1 MTLQVRSIGVVVVSF
16 NTRDLL
22 RDCLASVLAQGPAET
37 VVVDNG
43 STDGSAEEVG
53 GGFPDVRLISCPEN
67 PGFGGAANRGIAAC
81 RTPFVLLLNAD
92 TRLEPGA
99 LAALVRA
106 LEGHPRA
113 GVVGPR
119 LLDPDGRPQ
128 SSWFPDPTPLHLLAL
143 NTYLNRLVRVAP
155 VLRRR
160 FRPVW
165 ARRVPAGPVPWIK
178 GAALAFRRAAFEQV
192 KGFDEGF
199 FLYAED
205 IDLCFRLRQAGWEV
219 RCAPEARVV
228 HIEGASTRQA
238 RSASTARFFD
248 SLARFYQLHYP
259 PAWGR
264 RLRWV
269 VGAILWERLVRDSIR
284 RALVRDPGRRAEL
297 EVDLRS
303 WRQLLAGR
311 LSLGGTDPD

>member
-1 MTLQVRSIGVVVVSF
+1 MKPIGVVVVSF

-22 RDCLASVLAQGPAET
+22 RDCLSAVLAQGPAEV

-43 STDGSAEEVG
+43 STDGSADEVRQ
-53 GGFPDVRLISCPEN
+53 GFPEVRLISCPDN
-67 PGFGGAANRGIAAC
+67 PGFGGAANRGAASC
-81 RTPFVLLLNAD
+81 RTPFILLLNAD

-106 LEGHPRA
+106 LESHPRA

-119 LLDPDGRPQ
+119 LLGPSGRRQ

-143 NTYLNRLVRVAP
+143 NTWLNRLVRVTP

-165 ARRVPAGPVPWIK
+165 ARRVTAGPVPWVK

-192 KGFDEGF
+192 NGFDERF

-219 RCAPEARVV
+219 RSAPEARVV
-228 HIEGASTRQA
+228 HVEGASTRQA
-238 RSASTARFFD
+238 RAASTAHFFD
-248 SLARFYQLHYP
+248 SLARFYRLHYP
-259 PAWGR
+259 PAWRR

-269 VGAILWERLVRDSIR
+269 VGVILWERLVRDSLK
-284 RALVRDPGRRAEL
+284 RAVARDPGRRAEL
-297 EVDLRS
+297 EIDLRS

-311 LSLGGTDPD
+311 VSLGGTDPD